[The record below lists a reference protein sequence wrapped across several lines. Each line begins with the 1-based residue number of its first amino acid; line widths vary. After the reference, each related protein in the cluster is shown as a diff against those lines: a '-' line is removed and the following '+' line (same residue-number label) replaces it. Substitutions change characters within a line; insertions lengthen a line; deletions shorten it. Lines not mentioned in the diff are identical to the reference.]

1 VILQPSQALADIVER
16 MAPND
21 EQRAILARSSDDTLV
36 SAGAGTGKTRTLVAR
51 YLSLLAAGHSLR
63 SIVAVT
69 FTRKAAHEMRNRV
82 REAIR
87 LYLESP
93 GLSEVDGQRW
103 KGYYSELDAARIG
116 TIHSLC
122 AEILRAHPAETGLDP
137 RFEVLEEAAA
147 GLLLGEA
154 REATLAW
161 AATREDLGP
170 LFAEFGER
178 ELTNILTRL
187 LKSPADAE
195 AAFAAVGDDPLATWE
210 GALRAAQ
217 GRRLASL
224 LASEKWQDAVT
235 VLRGVQPLISDD
247 RIAGQWEVTV
257 TALDAFDRLAAAGAS
272 VAQVMKVLAPLE
284 TISLTGGR
292 GAAWPGGKECV
303 AEVKAALDSIRR
315 LWFPERDKRNA
326 VCFFS
331 LTLGPRD
338 ELLAA
343 LIPPLREVF
352 QYARAA
358 YTALK
363 DQQHAVD
370 YDDLED
376 VAHRLLS
383 TDPGVLARWQGETSA
398 LLVDEFQDTNSRQ
411 LSLVD
416 HLDGGR
422 GLRFLV
428 GDAKQSI
435 YRFRGAD
442 VTVFRAVKESLP
454 AEAVLELGTSYRA
467 HRALVT
473 GLNALL
479 EPVLGSA
486 ADPERPWAAP
496 FGALAAAREEPGPG
510 FLAPHVEM
518 HLAIGT
524 KEEGADERAAD
535 ALVQRLTELVEH
547 SGCSVQD
554 GKTTRPLDY
563 GDVAILCR
571 AAGGFAAYEDALERA
586 GVPFLTVAGKGFYER
601 PEVRDVLNALRA
613 ISDPT
618 DDLAMVGLLRSPA
631 VALSDA
637 GIFRLRDACRAAAR
651 PMTLWE
657 ALQALGASL
666 PGPDGPRAARAA
678 QVLAPLGALV
688 GRVTVADL
696 LKRLLDSTAYPAALL
711 HAHQARAARNLDKL
725 LDDARNSQIVS
736 VGQFLDY
743 VAELRDS
750 GAREGEAR
758 TLAEGSV
765 QLMTVHAAKGLEFP
779 VVVIGDAGYRL
790 NRTDGLLLD
799 RELGPLAPLRD
810 EDKNASVA
818 HTLGKDRETS
828 QEKAENARLLY
839 VAATRAMER
848 LIISGCVTLRKGGTL
863 GSQGWLEDLLPICGL
878 DQATP
883 PCDPEG
889 DAAHDLLYAVQGT
902 PVRVVLV
909 ESGWT
914 APERGATTPPAPRPA
929 AWQVPSPLVESLLA
943 PADASAEEPRPAD
956 TSWDVVPRPGTRAPA
971 WVLGEVVHEA
981 LAAWRG
987 DGDDLLPWL
996 EARGRGYGIDEGRQ
1010 LQRLA
1015 SDAARLLRRFW
1026 ASELFGKMD
1035 GAERRLHEVPYQRT
1049 TVDGSD
1055 DWGTI
1060 DALYRHGGT
1069 WTIVEF
1075 KTDYLRESWLGRGAD
1090 RRDHSVRRLRG
1101 YVQQTRRYVA
1111 TVTDLLGERPAAL
1124 LCLLN
1129 YDDAQREFTPDAL
1142 EALLR

>member
-1 VILQPSQALADIVER
+1 MTLQPSQALADIVER

-21 EQRAILARSSDDTLV
+21 EQRAILARSSDDMLV

-82 REAIR
+82 REVIR
-87 LYLESP
+87 LYLEDP
-93 GLSEVDGQRW
+93 GLTEADGERW
-103 KGYYSELDAARIG
+103 RGYYSELDAARIG

-161 AATREDLGP
+161 AATREDLAP

-187 LKSPADAE
+187 LKDPADAE
-195 AAFAAVGDDPLATWE
+195 AAFAAVGDDPLALWE
-210 GALRAAQ
+210 RELRTSQERRLVALLTSDQWRGVLGELRSFRPLDPSDLRAI
-217 GRRLASL
+217 RLR
-224 LASEKWQDAVT
+224 V
-235 VLRGVQPLISDD
+235 
-247 RIAGQWEVTV
+247 
-257 TALDAFDRLAAAGAS
+257 ALDAVDAAEAS
-272 VAQVMKVLAPLE
+272 MTDYATAVEALAPLAE
-284 TISLTGGR
+284 INLRGGR
-292 GAAWPGGKECV
+292 AAAWPGGREELQATGEALKWLKKSWKDQ
-303 AEVKAALDSIRR
+303 AEFL
-315 LWFPERDKRNA
+315 
-326 VCFFS
+326 S

-343 LIPPLREVF
+343 LIPPLREIF
-352 QYARAA
+352 QYARTA

-370 YDDLED
+370 YDDLERL
-376 VAHRLLS
+376 AHRLLS
-383 TDPGVLARWQGETSA
+383 EDTVVRARWQGETSA

-467 HRALVT
+467 HHALVT

-486 ADPERPWAAP
+486 SDPERPWAAP

-510 FLAPHVEM
+510 FLAPHIEM

-524 KEEGADERAAD
+524 KEEGADDRAAA
-535 ALVQRLTELVEH
+535 ALVQRLTELVER
-547 SGCSVQD
+547 SGCAVLD
-554 GKTTRPLDY
+554 GKAARPLDY

-571 AAGGFAAYEDALERA
+571 AASGFAAYEDALERA

-637 GIFRLRDACRAAAR
+637 GIFRLREACRAAAR

-657 ALQALGASL
+657 ALLASGASL

-696 LKRLLDSTAYPAALL
+696 LKRLLDSTVYPAALL
-711 HAHQARAARNLDKL
+711 HAHQTRAARNLDKL
-725 LDDARNSQIVS
+725 LDDARSSEIVS

-810 EDKNASVA
+810 EDKNASAA
-818 HTLGKDRETS
+818 HTLGQDRETS

-839 VAATRAMER
+839 VAATRAMEK
-848 LIISGCVTLRKGGTL
+848 LIISGCVTLRKDGTL
-863 GSQGWLEDLLPICGL
+863 GSQGWLEDVLPICGL
-878 DQATP
+878 DQARP
-883 PCDPEG
+883 SCDPEG
-889 DAAHDLLYAVQGT
+889 DAVHDLLYAVQDT
-902 PVRVVLV
+902 PVRVTLV
-909 ESGWT
+909 EPGWT
-914 APERGATTPPAPRPA
+914 APERGATTPPTPRPA
-929 AWQVPSPLVESLLA
+929 AWQAPSSLVESLL
-943 PADASAEEPRPAD
+943 PPSDASAEEPRPAD
-956 TSWDVVPRPGTRAPA
+956 TSWHVVARPGTRAPA

-996 EARGRGYGIDEGRQ
+996 EARGRGYGIGEGRQ
-1010 LQRLA
+1010 LQQLA

-1026 ASELFGKMD
+1026 ASDLFGQMD
-1035 GAERRLHEVPYQRT
+1035 EAERRLHEVPYQR

-1060 DALYRHGGT
+1060 DALYLHGGA

-1075 KTDYLRESWLGRGAD
+1075 KTDYLRDSWLRRGAE
-1090 RRDHSVRRLRG
+1090 RRDHSVRKLRG
-1101 YVQQTRRYVA
+1101 YVEQTRRYVA
-1111 TVTDLLGERPAAL
+1111 TVTDLLGERPGAL

-1129 YDDAQREFTPDAL
+1129 YDGAQREFTPDAL